1 MRKFAILC
9 MLFAMGVSASDAAAP
24 AQRRGRTSGA
34 ASGTAA
40 TTTGTVS
47 ARAVT
52 ASRTTPRTSGTAS
65 NTAVRGRSATT
76 PASTKTVTARAATS
90 QKVISSGTKV
100 SSAAKNVIVSEEC
113 QAKYDG
119 CMDAF
124 CMLDNESGGRCIC
137 SNKNAEFDS
146 ILAQIEELDRQTY
159 QMATLGVE
167 QLEMGDDASAVISK
181 VNNAAKSI
189 TNTENKYGLN
199 IESLYNTPVVSYG
212 DELEAYTKIS
222 DGIEGKEGDA
232 LHLAASELCV
242 AQMPECSAEIN
253 LLKTLY
259 GQKVRS
265 DCAAYENS
273 LKQQKN
279 ASAQKLA
286 AAEQA
291 LRQTALEQYRS
302 ANKYDL
308 GQCTIEFK
316 KCMQTTGG
324 CGNDFA
330 GCATIAAMDTTNT
343 RKSNAANKDGVK
355 IHKIEGDVTNIEIYA
370 STYDTLLA
378 KKPLCET
385 VTKSCAAVKDQ
396 VWDTFLKEVAP
407 QIKSAELVA
416 EDKARQDCVGNIS
429 SCFQKACQDTIDPND
444 PDGSYDL
451 CLTKPETMLN
461 LCKVPLNACGIDT
474 SSATSAKESNIWEF
488 VVARLAMMRVNSCT
502 TAVKECLQS
511 EDMCGK
517 DYSQCIGLDTDTI
530 MRMCPPEKLLG
541 CQYKYEGASEVT
553 KNNVYDELATMVQGI
568 MLNIDNNMLAQCQN
582 ALNEAVIKVCG
593 DTEDCTGLTVDNGA
607 GERSF
612 KYQVCQYTSVEGN
625 DIKWGAICRDSLD
638 AVSDQEL
645 LNLPDGV
652 AGWAGKLSGTMY
664 WGDIAYSCDENDS
677 ECGFTT
683 EDEYINKLKNAG
695 YALDAESKS
704 IIKERVFGMEMR
716 ALTNSVNMAI
726 EAIESDPMVQFCMSG
741 RKVQGMKTSQD
752 SSPRDMSSI
761 GNARF
766 PNLTK
771 QTRKMIASS
780 ALKTARSNYNKKYDA
795 EIQRMMKDQ
804 VQAAQR
810 VDKNAAIAVAKDTC
824 ALWAE
829 QSVLPES
836 KAPEVSKTGKWIALG
851 LLVTVAVVATIF
863 TAGAATTASFI
874 LAGAELGVGIAAGTV
889 AVAATVG
896 TIAIANDMTVGQASV
911 EQWNYKENVTTAFSP
926 VDGVCTK
933 VRVYQNCAK
942 TKENYCQKWA
952 DPVEVRDEV
961 TLL

>member
-1 MRKFAILC
+1 MKKIAVFC
-9 MLFAMGVSASDAAAP
+9 MLFAVGVSASDAAAP
-24 AQRRGRTSGA
+24 VQRRGRTSG
-34 ASGTAA
+34 TAA
-40 TTTGTVS
+40 ATGVVS
-47 ARAVT
+47 ARSATT
-52 ASRTTPRTSGTAS
+52 ARITPRTATAS
-65 NTAVRGRSATT
+65 LNTTTRSRSATT
-76 PASTKTVTARAATS
+76 PASTATKTVTARAATT
-90 QKVISSGTKV
+90 QKVINSGTKV

-124 CMLDNESGGRCIC
+124 CMLDNETGGRCIC

-146 ILAQIEELDRQTY
+146 ILAQIEELDRQSY
-159 QMATLGVE
+159 QMATFGVE
-167 QLEMGDDASAVISK
+167 RLEMGDDATVVINKVTSATNSIADTMDK
-181 VNNAAKSI
+181 RRLDIEALYNNASSVEYADDI
-189 TNTENKYGLN
+189 
-199 IESLYNTPVVSYG
+199 
-212 DELEAYTKIS
+212 EAYTQVS

-259 GQKVRS
+259 GQKIRS

-291 LRQTALEQYRS
+291 LRQTALEQYRN

-330 GCATIAAMDTTNT
+330 GCVTIAAMDTTNT
-343 RKSNAANKDGVK
+343 RKSNATNKDGVK

-396 VWDTFLKEVAP
+396 VWDTFLKDVAP
-407 QIKSAELVA
+407 QIKSAELIA

-451 CLTKPETMLN
+451 CLTRPETMLN
-461 LCKVPLNACGIDT
+461 LCKVPLDACGINT
-474 SSATSAKESNIWEF
+474 SSASEAKKSNIWEF
-488 VVARLAMMRVNSCT
+488 VVARLAMMRVNSCA

-530 MRMCPPEKLLG
+530 MRMCPYEKLLG
-541 CQYKYEGASEVT
+541 CQYEYDDANSVT
-553 KNNVYDELATMVQGI
+553 KDNLYDELATMVQGI
-568 MLNIDNNMLAQCQN
+568 MLNIDNNMLTQCQK

-593 DTEDCTGLTVDNGA
+593 DTENCTGLTVDNGA
-607 GERSF
+607 GTRSF
-612 KYQVCQYTSVEGN
+612 KYQVCQYTSVDDN
-625 DIKWGAICRDSLD
+625 NIVWGAICRDSLD
-638 AVSDQEL
+638 NVSDQEL

-664 WGDIAYSCDENDS
+664 WGDIAYSCDEDS
-677 ECGFTT
+677 GECGFTT
-683 EDEYINKLKNAG
+683 EDEYIEKLENAG

-726 EAIESDPMVQFCMSG
+726 DAIESDQMVQFCTTG
-741 RKVQGMKTSQD
+741 RKFQGLKVEGAESETR
-752 SSPRDMSSI
+752 RDLV
-761 GNARF
+761 ARF

-780 ALKTARSNYNKKYDA
+780 ALKTARNNYNKKYDA
-795 EIQRMMKDQ
+795 ELQRMMQDQ
-804 VQAAQR
+804 VKTAQR
-810 VDKNAAIAVAKDTC
+810 IDKKAATKVAAETC
-824 ALWAE
+824 QKWAE
-829 QSVLPES
+829 QSLLPTS
-836 KAPEVSKTGKWIALG
+836 KAPEVSKTGEW
-851 LLVTVAVVATIF
+851 
-863 TAGAATTASFI
+863 
-874 LAGAELGVGIAAGTV
+874 IAAGVLVTA
-889 AVAATVG
+889 AVVGLVLTGGWIAAIIFAGVMGGSAVG
-896 TIAIANDMTVGQASV
+896 LVVDAVSPVGQAKI
-911 EQWNYKENVTTAFSP
+911 EQWNYKESVATTFIP
-926 VDGVCTK
+926 ETGVCTK

-942 TKENYCQKWA
+942 TKDNYCKTWA